1 MNKHCYR
8 LIFSRTHGELR
19 VVSEL
24 ARSCSSEPGQRIGS
38 GITGGSRL
46 WVTVRRSVWLLGL
59 LMFAGP
65 VMADGI
71 VADGGANP
79 SQRPEVIT
87 TQNGLPQVNI
97 TAPNQAG
104 VSHNQYQ
111 QFDVDAKGAILN
123 NSAVM
128 TATQMAGMI
137 QGNPNLNPNSA
148 PARVILNEVNSNNP
162 SQLRGFMEVAGGKAQ
177 VIVANPA
184 GIVCNGCGTINAGRM
199 TLTTGKPQLN
209 ADGSVAGYQVERGVV
224 RIEGGG
230 LNGDTRHD
238 TEYVDILARAVE
250 VNAGVWAKEGVT
262 LVAGRNRVSA
272 DGKTAAPLS
281 DDGSARPELAIDM
294 GQMGGM
300 YSGSIRMIG
309 TEAGV
314 GVRNQGGQ
322 VRAGKTLTVSSEGK
336 LSWRS
341 DAPTQAGGDIQLAAK
356 GDIETHGKVYS
367 GGQLAVQS
375 REGMLTQSGT
385 LAAAGNVHLNAAR
398 GIQSSGH
405 LLAGSNAES
414 TLVHDANLQLDSQGD
429 IRASGSLLGKKNVNA
444 SGRRVDISGAQV
456 AAGRTALVAREG
468 GVALRQSTVDS
479 GELAVSTKGN
489 VDAQQAKVKAGRWA
503 VDADNL
509 FNQQATWS
517 QTGDGESRF
526 TLAGALDN
534 SDGTIETQSLRLSAG
549 QLVNQRGRL
558 VALGETA
565 QHWRV
570 GGLLDNGGGTM
581 GSNGALRLDAGRLD
595 NQRGTIKTQAGF
607 TLHADGAVNNAGGN
621 LLAGNGLTLEAGS
634 DLNNQSGTLSGDDV
648 RLAVQRLD
656 NAQGQVIGQGNLEM
670 TAGRLDNQRGLIG
683 AGKALNVH
691 AGDWDNRGG
700 TAQGETAVTA
710 TASNLNNDG
719 GKLLSGHASTLQTS
733 GNATNRGGEI
743 SATVLTVQ
751 SDRLDNTQGKVIG
764 RQRLNLHARQGLDN
778 TQGLLGAGE
787 MLTVSSEGELSNHH
801 GRVQGNGQTTVSAR
815 DIHNEAGKLLGG
827 QRLSLTASG
836 VLGNREGEIS
846 GESLT
851 LTAQRLDN
859 AQGKVV
865 ARQDANLTAKQGLSN
880 AAGWLEGGS
889 TLAVSTDGDWDNQ
902 GGTAQG
908 GRQVTASAQSLDNTG
923 GRLQSGGGLTLDAT
937 GNILNRSGKLTAQQA
952 LAVNGGAA
960 SLFDNDGGS
969 LQSGGDLSLQG
980 GQLTNR
986 AAGVVLGGQALSL
999 NLAGGWDNQNGTLT
1013 GNGRT
1018 QVRAASLLNAQG
1030 AINALDSLNMQ
1041 FTGKLDNRQGRVFS
1055 QSSQV
1060 LQAQDIVNTQGWM
1073 GSQGG
1078 WQAISGGFDNT
1089 EGSVQSLQGA
1099 QLAANWLGNAKG
1111 VLQSAHD
1118 LALRI
1123 KQDIDNRNGKVS
1135 AQGQLAVTG
1144 TKDGEHA
1151 GGINNAGGQWLA
1163 GEGLTIAARAL
1174 DNAQG
1179 GLLYSQKQQRL
1190 ALSDALNNRD
1200 GKVQSGEALQLDA
1213 QTLNNAGGTIDGQQR
1228 VALRILG
1235 LLENTG
1241 GAVRSNGGQEVSA
1254 AGINNT
1260 RGVFSSRGGITVASK
1275 QLDNTGGTLI
1285 SQGAGTYRL
1294 DRLNNQHGKVHSG
1307 DALTLEGAQVN
1318 NRGGQLVSTHGLAL
1332 KAGTL
1337 DNSGQGTLSSQAELD
1352 VQAERL
1358 NNRDGGLILGT
1369 TRTDITSRDIDNTAG
1384 RLQSSGQMTLSG
1396 VTQLDN
1402 RQGRILANGN
1412 LNINT
1417 DRSRTD
1423 SPLALLNQGGRVES
1437 AGQLTLHA
1445 RTLDNQNGTLLG
1457 LQALT
1462 LSAQQDYTH
1471 QAGETIS
1478 SNGTVTFSLSGAFTN
1493 LADWLLPGKLAL
1505 NAASITNPAALV
1517 GKTLQLTTGALQNT
1531 GRLEADSMT
1540 LNVDTLDNAAA
1551 LMGDDITVNGRI
1563 IDNHGAPAV
1572 MAATHSLTVQAGER
1586 LTNREGALIYSADR
1600 LHLHSDDLI
1609 ENRASFIEADGDAT
1623 VEARR
1628 LNNLREGLV
1637 IERNAEKSDY
1647 KWHRYNYYWRS
1658 YGSKVNPDKST
1669 LAPTTQQLTFQDDA
1683 AAQTNRYGTLLAID
1697 AAGKRAQVR
1706 VKDNKGQLTDLWV
1719 NYLALKPN
1727 ADGSYAMT
1735 FYETRG
1741 GNQLASIPTPYQNGF
1756 HWEHDWTQVMTWD
1769 PEKHVDI
1776 DSAPFITDYNNFRE
1790 RTESGTV
1797 TRDKLVSEGI
1807 GARILA
1813 GGNMVL
1819 RITGA
1824 LLNDASV
1831 ITANGNLTQDGGGSV
1846 DNRGYSVNERRQA
1859 AIVDH
1864 YDKDTHHWYPTF
1876 NRDETTALATVDGVI
1891 TGNGTVTING
1901 ARITNTTV
1909 NQAQISQLDAAL
1921 KAVDAERAELERNPL
1936 AFTVEGAARPDG
1948 DTTLAPGEQMT
1959 RPGATPSSPL
1969 GRPLLPSELA
1979 LTQLQHLGNVATAI
1993 PNNGLFSQ
2001 HTATGSPFL
2010 VVTDE
2015 RFTRRDNFISSDYML
2030 ERVGYD
2036 PAQAHKRLGDGFYEQ
2051 RLVREQVLAL
2061 TGKPSVKGWDAMEQ
2075 YQQLMNNGSKVAQ
2088 DFHLVPGVALTPE
2101 QIAALQ
2107 QDIVWLVSETVQ
2119 TEGGPQTVW
2128 VPKVYLA
2135 QTTLRLTGDGALIGG
2150 GDLQLSANSITNAG
2164 NLFAEKALTVDAGQ
2178 FLHQGGDVRAGS
2190 IDVQADSLAMSTNLQ
2205 DALRQATMSA
2215 GDIRLRGTDITLTG
2229 AKLDATDTLSLSAR
2243 NDLTITAA
2251 KSSHTADLEVIS
2263 GSMGNRTRGGTEAAG
2278 SRMAHVSGE
2287 WQQALGSQ
2295 LNAGG
2300 NLSLN
2305 AGRDVTFTG
2314 SQASAAGSTRVQA
2327 GGDINIRAETTT
2339 NTTHLDANSRTSS
2352 VSNDRQEERLTV
2364 SALGG
2369 DQGVTLVAGNRL
2381 LAEGAQIDSKEG
2393 RIGVSAR
2400 DVSIKDAR
2408 TRTQDQD
2415 SENKREGKTKSHRE
2429 EQTEREISTG
2439 STFSGREG
2447 VTVIGRE
2454 GDVTVTGSTLHSDQG
2469 AIALQAKNDVILN
2482 HTTDS
2487 EHRVSNEESRGRKTR
2502 GERAE
2507 EVLRENVVGSTL
2519 SGQGG
2524 VTVVAQDGS
2533 IIATASALH
2542 SEQGAI
2548 ALQAKQDVTL
2558 NTATERESA
2567 LSEERSQKKGF
2578 LKKSS
2583 SHSVAHDAT
2592 TREKGSLL
2600 SGNSVSVSA
2609 GNDLTV
2615 TGSAIAAD
2623 QDVNLQAGRNVDIG
2637 AATETD
2643 THYRLEEKKK
2653 SGLLG
2658 SGGIGFTIGKQSS
2671 KHEIDEKGRTQSQ
2684 SVSTVGSSQGSV
2696 NVTAG
2701 NQLHIGGADLVAAK
2715 DLALTGDSVTI
2726 DPGVDARTRKETY
2739 EQKQSGLSVAL
2750 SGTVGGALNTAVS
2763 SAQQARK
2770 EGDGRLTALQ
2780 NTKAALSGVQAVQA
2794 WERDNALTASAEA
2807 KNAAAG
2813 LQPGDEGAT
2822 QGATNTVGIS
2832 ASYGSQ
2838 SSKSETRTDSRQSQ
2852 GSTLTAGQ
2860 NLSITASGKNH
2871 NAQSGDIVVTGS
2883 QLKAGKDL
2891 SLDAARDITLQSAQN
2906 RESTVGKN
2914 SSKGGN
2920 VGVGIGAGSGGYGI
2934 SVSAGVN
2941 AGKGHENGNGLT
2953 HAETTLDAGSNL
2965 KVTSGRDTRLTGAQA
2980 SGEKVTVDV
2989 GRNLALESQQDS
3001 DRYDARQTQMSGGI
3015 SVPIGAGSGSANF
3028 SASKDKLHSN
3038 FDSVKEQTGLF
3049 AGQGG
3054 YDVKVKEHTQLD
3066 GAVIAS
3072 QADKEKNRLDTGTL
3086 GWTDIHNQA
3095 DYSATHSGGSFSTGG
3110 PVGKDLLT
3118 NMAGGMLSGANHS
3131 GHAEGTTKAGV
3142 SEGTLIVRDTGKQQ
3156 QDVAQL
3162 NRDTEHANAGSISPI
3177 FNKEKEQNR
3186 LKQAQLIGEIGGQA
3200 MDVIRTQGDIAGLK
3214 AQKDPAALSQAREQ
3228 LEKSGKPTNDAAVMQ
3243 RAYDNAMRQY
3253 GTGSDLQKAAQAVTG
3268 ALTALAGNNLAGA
3281 LASGASPYLA
3291 TEIKKLTTNPLTG
3304 EVDVAANTMA
3314 HAVLGAVTAQLNNQS
3329 AAAGG
3334 LGAGGGELAAR
3345 YIAGQLFPGKTKE
3358 QLSESEKQQVSA
3370 LSQLAAGLAGGLAT
3384 GDTAGAVTGGQAGK
3398 NAVENNY
3405 LSNQQRSDRDKE
3417 FDACKGN
3424 VSCQL
3429 QVGAKWDAISLGQD
3443 TAYSAGMLVGVPQG
3457 LYDSVESF
3465 SKSISDPAAAYDAIK
3480 QLISSDDIFST
3491 MSDAVKQNYIDRIN
3505 LMESEYQKAGASGA
3519 YNAGVEAGKLVS
3531 DLIGAVAGG
3540 VGVAKVGTA
3549 LTEKIAAKVVG
3560 KIDSP
3565 NLKTPSGN
3573 PNSSSAI
3580 TDVEAGGYSY
3590 YDQFKN
3596 ANGGWDWPKNLGF
3609 EGDPVKTTIP
3619 VGTRLDRYGEPNGSF
3634 LAPKGTPYEQRALA
3648 PGAKAEKYYEYE
3660 VIKPLPAIQGEIAPA
3675 FGQPGG
3681 GVQILPNMQERVN
3694 VDWLVKNGYLREIK

>member
-341 DAPTQAGGDIQLAAK
+341 DAPDAATQAGGDIQLAAK

-456 AAGRTALVAREG
+456 AAGRTALAAREG

-581 GSNGALRLDAGRLD
+581 GSNAALRLDAGRLD

-815 DIHNEAGKLLGG
+815 DIRNEAGKLLGG

-889 TLAVSTDGDWDNQ
+889 ALAVNTDGDWDNQ
-902 GGTAQG
+902 GGTVQG
-908 GRQVTASAQSLDNTG
+908 GRQVTANAQSLDNTG
-923 GRLQSGGGLTLDAT
+923 GRLQSGGGLTLDAA

-952 LAVNGGAA
+952 LAVNGGAS

-1260 RGVFSSRGGITVASK
+1260 RGVFSSRGGIAVASK

-1478 SNGTVTFSLSGAFTN
+1478 SNGTVMFSLSGAFTN

-1669 LAPTTQQLTFQDDA
+1669 LAPTTQQLTYQDDA

-1697 AAGKRAQVR
+1697 VAGKRAQVR

-1741 GNQLASIPTPYQNGF
+1741 GNQLATIPTPYQNGF

-1819 RITGA
+1819 RITGT

-1876 NRDETTALATVDGVI
+1876 NRDETTALATVDGLI

-1936 AFTVEGAARPDG
+1936 AFTVDGAARPDG

-2001 HTATGSPFL
+2001 HTAIGSPFL

-2135 QTTLRLTGDGALIGG
+2135 QATLRLTGDGALIGG

-2780 NTKAALSGVQAVQA
+2780 NTKAALSGVQAAQA

-2906 RESTVGKN
+2906 SESTVGKN

-2989 GRNLALESQQDS
+2989 GRDLTLESQQDS

-3049 AGQGG
+3049 AGKGG

-3118 NMAGGMLSGANHS
+3118 NTAGGMLSGANHS

-3162 NRDTEHANAGSISPI
+3162 NRDTEHANDGSISPI

-3214 AQKDPAALSQAREQ
+3214 AQKDPAALAQAREQ

-3291 TEIKKLTTNPLTG
+3291 TEIKKRVG
-3304 EVDVAANTMA
+3304 EDNMAANAMA

-3345 YIAGQLFPGKTKE
+3345 YIAGQLFPGKTAQ
-3358 QLSESEKQQVSA
+3358 QLSESEKQQLSA

-3398 NAVENNY
+3398 NAVENNA
-3405 LSNQQRSDRDKE
+3405 LSDLVDAVSQGKTPQQVAEERV
-3417 FDACKGN
+3417 DAENERYKQQNC
-3424 VSCQL
+3424 
-3429 QVGAKWDAISLGQD
+3429 
-3443 TAYSAGMLVGVPQG
+3443 AGMSAEACSVKMYTERREELKDILSTGADFVPVVGDIKSFAEAQSALDYLV
-3457 LYDSVESF
+3457 
-3465 SKSISDPAAAYDAIK
+3465 AAIGIIPGAGDAAGKAIK
-3480 QLISSDDIFST
+3480 
-3491 MSDAVKQNYIDRIN
+3491 AA
-3505 LMESEYQKAGASGA
+3505 E
-3519 YNAGVEAGKLVS
+3519 
-3531 DLIGAVAGG
+3531 
-3540 VGVAKVGTA
+3540 TA
-3549 LTEKIAAKVVG
+3549 LKKGDVAEASRLINKASDEVSATLPMGSKRNPMNQPSNPSYQPVRNQPGTIRNREYSGHALDRMQDRGI
-3560 KIDSP
+3560 
-3565 NLKTPSGN
+3565 TPSV
-3573 PNSSSAI
+3573 
-3580 TDVEAGGYSY
+3580 VE
-3590 YDQFKN
+3590 N
-3596 ANGGWDWPKNLGF
+3596 
-3609 EGDPVKTTIP
+3609 TI
-3619 VGTRLDRYGEPNGSF
+3619 
-3634 LAPKGTPYEQRALA
+3634 
-3648 PGAKAEKYYEYE
+3648 
-3660 VIKPLPAIQGEIAPA
+3660 
-3675 FGQPGG
+3675 
-3681 GVQILPNMQERVN
+3681 
-3694 VDWLVKNGYLREIK
+3694 KNGKSTPSRGGTTVHFDPESKVSVVTNESGRVVTVKYGDK

>member
-38 GITGGSRL
+38 GITDGSRL

-300 YSGSIRMIG
+300 YSGGIRMIG

-341 DAPTQAGGDIQLAAK
+341 DAPDAATQAGGDIQLAAK

-456 AAGRTALVAREG
+456 AAGRTALAAREG

-489 VDAQQAKVKAGRWA
+489 VDAQQARVKAGRWA
-503 VDADNL
+503 IDADSL

-581 GSNGALRLDAGRLD
+581 GSNAALRLDAGRLD

-670 TAGRLDNQRGLIG
+670 TAGRLDNQRGLMG

-764 RQRLNLHARQGLDN
+764 RQRLELHARQGLDN

-787 MLTVSSEGELSNHH
+787 MLTVSSEGELNNHH

-889 TLAVSTDGDWDNQ
+889 TLAVNTDGDWDNQ
-902 GGTAQG
+902 RGTAQG
-908 GRQVTASAQSLDNTG
+908 GRQVTANVQSLDNTG

-952 LAVNGGAA
+952 LAVNGGAG

-1030 AINALDSLNMQ
+1030 TINALGSLDMQ
-1041 FTGKLDNRQGRVFS
+1041 FTGKLDNGQGRIFS
-1055 QSSQV
+1055 QSSQM
-1060 LQAQDIVNTQGWM
+1060 LQAQDIVNAQGWM
-1073 GSQGG
+1073 GSQGS
-1078 WQAISGGFDNT
+1078 WRARSGGFDNT
-1089 EGSVQSLQGA
+1089 KGSVQSQQEA
-1099 QLAANWLGNAKG
+1099 QLAADWLDNARG
-1111 VLQSAHD
+1111 VMQSAQN

-1135 AQGQLAVTG
+1135 AQGQLAVAG
-1144 TKDGEHA
+1144 AKDGEHA
-1151 GGINNAGGQWLA
+1151 GAINNAGGQWLA
-1163 GEGLTIAARAL
+1163 GQALTIAARSL
-1174 DNAQG
+1174 DNAQAG
-1179 GLLYSQKQQRL
+1179 QLYSQKQLRL
-1190 ALSDALNNRD
+1190 NLNGGLDNRGGKIQGGGALA
-1200 GKVQSGEALQLDA
+1200 LDA

-1260 RGVFSSRGGITVASK
+1260 RGVFSSRGGIAVASK

-1669 LAPTTQQLTFQDDA
+1669 LAPTTQQLTYQDDA

-1706 VKDNKGQLTDLWV
+1706 VKDNKCQLTDLWV

-1741 GNQLASIPTPYQNGF
+1741 GNQLATIPTPYQNGF

-1819 RITGA
+1819 RITGT

-1876 NRDETTALATVDGVI
+1876 NRDETTALATVDGLI

-1936 AFTVEGAARPDG
+1936 AFTVDGAARPDG

-1969 GRPLLPSELA
+1969 WRPLLPSELA

-2001 HTATGSPFL
+2001 HTAIGSPFL

-2135 QTTLRLTGDGALIGG
+2135 QATLRLTGDGALIGG

-2178 FLHQGGDVRAGS
+2178 FLHQGGDIKAGS

-2327 GGDINIRAETTT
+2327 GGDINIRAESTT

-2400 DVSIKDAR
+2400 DVTIKDAR
-2408 TRTQDQD
+2408 SRTQDLD

-2469 AIALQAKNDVILN
+2469 AIALQAKNDVTLN

-2524 VTVVAQDGS
+2524 VTVIAQDGS
-2533 IIATASALH
+2533 IIATASTLH
-2542 SEQGAI
+2542 SDQGAI

-2637 AATETD
+2637 AATESD

-2696 NVTAG
+2696 NITAG
-2701 NQLHIGGADLVAAK
+2701 NQLHIGGADLVAGK

-2770 EGDGRLTALQ
+2770 EGDGRLNALQ
-2780 NTKAALSGVQAVQA
+2780 NTKAALSGVQAAQA

-2813 LQPGDEGAT
+2813 LQPGDEGAA

-2838 SSKSETRTDSRQSQ
+2838 SSKSETRTDSHQSQ

-2906 RESTVGKN
+2906 SESTVGKN

-2989 GRNLALESQQDS
+2989 GRDLTLQSQQDS
-3001 DRYDARQTQMSGGI
+3001 DRYDAKQQNASAGG
-3015 SVPIGAGSGSANF
+3015 SFTFGSMTGSANV

-3049 AGQGG
+3049 AGKGG

-3118 NMAGGMLSGANHS
+3118 NTAGGMLSGANHS

-3162 NRDTEHANAGSISPI
+3162 NRDTEHANDGSISPI

-3214 AQKDPAALSQAREQ
+3214 AQKDPAALAQAREQ

-3291 TEIKKLTTNPLTG
+3291 TEIKKRVG
-3304 EVDVAANTMA
+3304 EDNMAANAMA

-3345 YIAGQLFPGKTKE
+3345 YIAGQLFPGKTAQ
-3358 QLSESEKQQVSA
+3358 QLSESEKQQLSA

-3398 NAVENNY
+3398 NAVENNA
-3405 LSNQQRSDRDKE
+3405 LSDLVDAVSQGKTPQQVAEERV
-3417 FDACKGN
+3417 DAENERYKQQNC
-3424 VSCQL
+3424 
-3429 QVGAKWDAISLGQD
+3429 
-3443 TAYSAGMLVGVPQG
+3443 AGMSAEACSVKMYTERREELKDILSTGADFVPVVGDIKSFAEAQSALDYLV
-3457 LYDSVESF
+3457 
-3465 SKSISDPAAAYDAIK
+3465 AAIGIIPGAGDAAGKAIK
-3480 QLISSDDIFST
+3480 
-3491 MSDAVKQNYIDRIN
+3491 AA
-3505 LMESEYQKAGASGA
+3505 E
-3519 YNAGVEAGKLVS
+3519 
-3531 DLIGAVAGG
+3531 
-3540 VGVAKVGTA
+3540 TA
-3549 LTEKIAAKVVG
+3549 LKKGDVAEASRLINKASDEVSATLPMGSKRNPMNQPSNPSYQPVRNQPGTIRNREYSGHALDRMQDRGI
-3560 KIDSP
+3560 
-3565 NLKTPSGN
+3565 TPSV
-3573 PNSSSAI
+3573 
-3580 TDVEAGGYSY
+3580 VE
-3590 YDQFKN
+3590 N
-3596 ANGGWDWPKNLGF
+3596 
-3609 EGDPVKTTIP
+3609 TI
-3619 VGTRLDRYGEPNGSF
+3619 
-3634 LAPKGTPYEQRALA
+3634 
-3648 PGAKAEKYYEYE
+3648 
-3660 VIKPLPAIQGEIAPA
+3660 
-3675 FGQPGG
+3675 
-3681 GVQILPNMQERVN
+3681 
-3694 VDWLVKNGYLREIK
+3694 KNGKSTPSRGGTTVHFDPESKVSVVTNESGRVVTVKYGDK

>member
-38 GITGGSRL
+38 GITDGSRL

-300 YSGSIRMIG
+300 YSGGIRMIG

-341 DAPTQAGGDIQLAAK
+341 DAPDAATQAGGDIQLAAK

-456 AAGRTALVAREG
+456 AAGRTALAAREG

-489 VDAQQAKVKAGRWA
+489 VDAQQARVKAGRWA
-503 VDADNL
+503 IDADSL

-581 GSNGALRLDAGRLD
+581 GSNAALRLDAGRLD

-670 TAGRLDNQRGLIG
+670 TAGRLDNQRGLMG

-764 RQRLNLHARQGLDN
+764 RQRLELHARQGLDN

-787 MLTVSSEGELSNHH
+787 MLTVSSEGELNNHH

-889 TLAVSTDGDWDNQ
+889 TLAVNTDGDWDNQ
-902 GGTAQG
+902 RGTAQG
-908 GRQVTASAQSLDNTG
+908 GRQVTANVQSLDNTG

-952 LAVNGGAA
+952 LAVNGGAG

-1030 AINALDSLNMQ
+1030 TINALGSLDMQ
-1041 FTGKLDNRQGRVFS
+1041 FTGKLDNGQGRIFS
-1055 QSSQV
+1055 QSSQM
-1060 LQAQDIVNTQGWM
+1060 LQAQDIVNAQGWM
-1073 GSQGG
+1073 GSQGS
-1078 WQAISGGFDNT
+1078 WRARSGGFDNT
-1089 EGSVQSLQGA
+1089 KGSVQSQQEA
-1099 QLAANWLGNAKG
+1099 QLAADWLDNARG
-1111 VLQSAHD
+1111 VMQSAQN

-1135 AQGQLAVTG
+1135 AQGQLAVAG
-1144 TKDGEHA
+1144 AKDGEHA
-1151 GGINNAGGQWLA
+1151 GAINNAGGQWLA
-1163 GEGLTIAARAL
+1163 GQALTIAARSL
-1174 DNAQG
+1174 DNAQAG
-1179 GLLYSQKQQRL
+1179 QLYSQKQLRL
-1190 ALSDALNNRD
+1190 NLNGGLDNRGGKIQGGGALA
-1200 GKVQSGEALQLDA
+1200 LDA

-1260 RGVFSSRGGITVASK
+1260 RGVFSSRGGIAVASK

-1669 LAPTTQQLTFQDDA
+1669 LAPTTQQLTYQDDA

-1741 GNQLASIPTPYQNGF
+1741 GNQLATIPTPYQNGF

-1819 RITGA
+1819 RITGT

-1876 NRDETTALATVDGVI
+1876 NRDETTALATVDGLI

-1936 AFTVEGAARPDG
+1936 AFTVDGAARPDG

-1969 GRPLLPSELA
+1969 WRPLLPSELA

-2001 HTATGSPFL
+2001 HTAIGSPFL

-2135 QTTLRLTGDGALIGG
+2135 QATLRLTGDGALIGG

-2178 FLHQGGDVRAGS
+2178 FLHQGGDIKAGS

-2327 GGDINIRAETTT
+2327 GGDINIRAESTT

-2400 DVSIKDAR
+2400 DVTIKDAR
-2408 TRTQDQD
+2408 SRTQDLD

-2469 AIALQAKNDVILN
+2469 AIALQAKNDVTLN

-2524 VTVVAQDGS
+2524 VTVIAQDGS
-2533 IIATASALH
+2533 IIATASTLH
-2542 SEQGAI
+2542 SDQGAI

-2637 AATETD
+2637 AATESD

-2696 NVTAG
+2696 NITAG
-2701 NQLHIGGADLVAAK
+2701 NQLHIGGADLVAGK

-2770 EGDGRLTALQ
+2770 EGDGRLNALQ
-2780 NTKAALSGVQAVQA
+2780 NTKAALSGVQAAQA

-2813 LQPGDEGAT
+2813 LQPGDEGAA

-2838 SSKSETRTDSRQSQ
+2838 SSKSETRTDSHQSQ

-2906 RESTVGKN
+2906 SESTVGKN

-2989 GRNLALESQQDS
+2989 GRDL
-3001 DRYDARQTQMSGGI
+3001 
-3015 SVPIGAGSGSANF
+3015 
-3028 SASKDKLHSN
+3028 
-3038 FDSVKEQTGLF
+3038 
-3049 AGQGG
+3049 
-3054 YDVKVKEHTQLD
+3054 
-3066 GAVIAS
+3066 
-3072 QADKEKNRLDTGTL
+3072 TL
-3086 GWTDIHNQA
+3086 
-3095 DYSATHSGGSFSTGG
+3095 
-3110 PVGKDLLT
+3110 
-3118 NMAGGMLSGANHS
+3118 
-3131 GHAEGTTKAGV
+3131 
-3142 SEGTLIVRDTGKQQ
+3142 
-3156 QDVAQL
+3156 
-3162 NRDTEHANAGSISPI
+3162 
-3177 FNKEKEQNR
+3177 
-3186 LKQAQLIGEIGGQA
+3186 
-3200 MDVIRTQGDIAGLK
+3200 
-3214 AQKDPAALSQAREQ
+3214 
-3228 LEKSGKPTNDAAVMQ
+3228 
-3243 RAYDNAMRQY
+3243 
-3253 GTGSDLQKAAQAVTG
+3253 
-3268 ALTALAGNNLAGA
+3268 
-3281 LASGASPYLA
+3281 
-3291 TEIKKLTTNPLTG
+3291 
-3304 EVDVAANTMA
+3304 
-3314 HAVLGAVTAQLNNQS
+3314 QS
-3329 AAAGG
+3329 
-3334 LGAGGGELAAR
+3334 
-3345 YIAGQLFPGKTKE
+3345 
-3358 QLSESEKQQVSA
+3358 
-3370 LSQLAAGLAGGLAT
+3370 
-3384 GDTAGAVTGGQAGK
+3384 
-3398 NAVENNY
+3398 
-3405 LSNQQRSDRDKE
+3405 
-3417 FDACKGN
+3417 
-3424 VSCQL
+3424 
-3429 QVGAKWDAISLGQD
+3429 
-3443 TAYSAGMLVGVPQG
+3443 
-3457 LYDSVESF
+3457 
-3465 SKSISDPAAAYDAIK
+3465 
-3480 QLISSDDIFST
+3480 
-3491 MSDAVKQNYIDRIN
+3491 
-3505 LMESEYQKAGASGA
+3505 
-3519 YNAGVEAGKLVS
+3519 
-3531 DLIGAVAGG
+3531 
-3540 VGVAKVGTA
+3540 
-3549 LTEKIAAKVVG
+3549 
-3560 KIDSP
+3560 
-3565 NLKTPSGN
+3565 
-3573 PNSSSAI
+3573 
-3580 TDVEAGGYSY
+3580 
-3590 YDQFKN
+3590 
-3596 ANGGWDWPKNLGF
+3596 
-3609 EGDPVKTTIP
+3609 
-3619 VGTRLDRYGEPNGSF
+3619 
-3634 LAPKGTPYEQRALA
+3634 
-3648 PGAKAEKYYEYE
+3648 
-3660 VIKPLPAIQGEIAPA
+3660 
-3675 FGQPGG
+3675 
-3681 GVQILPNMQERVN
+3681 
-3694 VDWLVKNGYLREIK
+3694 

>member
-281 DDGSARPELAIDM
+281 DDGSARPALAIDM

-456 AAGRTALVAREG
+456 AAGRTALAAREG

-581 GSNGALRLDAGRLD
+581 GSNAALRLDAGRLD
-595 NQRGTIKTQAGF
+595 NQRGTIKTQAGL
-607 TLHADGAVNNAGGN
+607 TLHVDGAVNNAGGN
-621 LLAGNGLTLEAGS
+621 LLAGNGLALEAGS
-634 DLNNQSGTLSGDDV
+634 ALNNQSGTLSGDDV

-670 TAGRLDNQRGLIG
+670 TAGRLDNQRGLMG

-710 TASNLNNDG
+710 TAGNLNNDG

-778 TQGLLGAGE
+778 TQGLLGADE

-815 DIHNEAGKLLGG
+815 DIHNEVGKLLGG

-836 VLGNREGEIS
+836 VFGNREGEIS

-889 TLAVSTDGDWDNQ
+889 ALAVNTDGDWDNQ

-908 GRQVTASAQSLDNTG
+908 GRQVTANAQSLDNTG

-1030 AINALDSLNMQ
+1030 AINALDSLDMQ

-1073 GSQGG
+1073 GSLGS
-1078 WQAISGGFDNT
+1078 WRAISGGFDNT
-1089 EGSVQSLQGA
+1089 QGSVQSRQET
-1099 QLAANWLGNAKG
+1099 QLTADWLDNARG
-1111 VLQSAHD
+1111 VMQSAQN

-1123 KQDIDNRNGKVS
+1123 KQDIDNHSGKVS
-1135 AQGQLAVTG
+1135 AQGQLTVQGAA
-1144 TKDGEHA
+1144 DGEHA
-1151 GGINNAGGQWLA
+1151 GTINNTGGEWLA
-1163 GEGLTIAARAL
+1163 GQALTIAARSL
-1174 DNAQG
+1174 DNVQAGQ
-1179 GLLYSQKQQRL
+1179 LYSQKQLRL
-1190 ALSDALNNRD
+1190 NLNGGLDNRGGKIQSGDAL
-1200 GKVQSGEALQLDA
+1200 ALDA
-1213 QTLNNAGGTIDGQQR
+1213 QALNNAGGTIDGQQR

-1669 LAPTTQQLTFQDDA
+1669 LAPTTQQLTYQDDA

-1697 AAGKRAQVR
+1697 VAGKRAQVR

-1727 ADGSYAMT
+1727 ADGSYAVT

-1741 GNQLASIPTPYQNGF
+1741 GNQLATIPTPYQNGF

-1959 RPGATPSSPL
+1959 RPGDTPSSPL

-2327 GGDINIRAETTT
+2327 GGDINIRAESTT

-2469 AIALQAKNDVILN
+2469 AIALQAK
-2482 HTTDS
+2482 
-2487 EHRVSNEESRGRKTR
+2487 
-2502 GERAE
+2502 
-2507 EVLRENVVGSTL
+2507 
-2519 SGQGG
+2519 
-2524 VTVVAQDGS
+2524 
-2533 IIATASALH
+2533 
-2542 SEQGAI
+2542 
-2548 ALQAKQDVTL
+2548 QDVTL

-2637 AATETD
+2637 AATESD

-2696 NVTAG
+2696 NITAG
-2701 NQLHIGGADLVAAK
+2701 NQLHIGGADLVAGK

-2770 EGDGRLTALQ
+2770 EGDGRLNALQ
-2780 NTKAALSGVQAVQA
+2780 NTKAALSGVQAAQA

-2813 LQPGDEGAT
+2813 LQPGDEGAA

-2838 SSKSETRTDSRQSQ
+2838 SSKSETRTDSHQSQ

-2906 RESTVGKN
+2906 SESTVGKN

-2989 GRNLALESQQDS
+2989 GRDLTLESQQDS

-3049 AGQGG
+3049 AGKGG

-3118 NMAGGMLSGANHS
+3118 NTAGGMLSGANHS

-3162 NRDTEHANAGSISPI
+3162 NRDTEHANDGSISPI

-3214 AQKDPAALSQAREQ
+3214 AQKDPAALAQAREQ

-3291 TEIKKLTTNPLTG
+3291 TEIKKRVG
-3304 EVDVAANTMA
+3304 EDNMAANAMA

-3345 YIAGQLFPGKTKE
+3345 YIAGQLFPGKTAQ
-3358 QLSESEKQQVSA
+3358 QLSESEKQQLSA

-3398 NAVENNY
+3398 NAVENNA
-3405 LSNQQRSDRDKE
+3405 LSDLVDAVSQGKTPQQVAEERV
-3417 FDACKGN
+3417 DAENERYKQQNC
-3424 VSCQL
+3424 
-3429 QVGAKWDAISLGQD
+3429 
-3443 TAYSAGMLVGVPQG
+3443 AGMSAEACSVKMYTERREELKDILSTGADFVPVVGDIKSFAEAQSALDYLV
-3457 LYDSVESF
+3457 
-3465 SKSISDPAAAYDAIK
+3465 AAIGIIPGAGDAAGKAIK
-3480 QLISSDDIFST
+3480 
-3491 MSDAVKQNYIDRIN
+3491 AA
-3505 LMESEYQKAGASGA
+3505 E
-3519 YNAGVEAGKLVS
+3519 
-3531 DLIGAVAGG
+3531 
-3540 VGVAKVGTA
+3540 TA
-3549 LTEKIAAKVVG
+3549 LKKGDVAEASRLINKASDEVSATLPMGSKRNPMNQPSNPSYQPVRNQPGTIRNREYSGHALDRMQDRGI
-3560 KIDSP
+3560 
-3565 NLKTPSGN
+3565 TPSV
-3573 PNSSSAI
+3573 
-3580 TDVEAGGYSY
+3580 VE
-3590 YDQFKN
+3590 N
-3596 ANGGWDWPKNLGF
+3596 
-3609 EGDPVKTTIP
+3609 TI
-3619 VGTRLDRYGEPNGSF
+3619 
-3634 LAPKGTPYEQRALA
+3634 
-3648 PGAKAEKYYEYE
+3648 
-3660 VIKPLPAIQGEIAPA
+3660 
-3675 FGQPGG
+3675 
-3681 GVQILPNMQERVN
+3681 
-3694 VDWLVKNGYLREIK
+3694 KNGKSTPSRGGTTVHFDPESKVSVVTNESGRVVTVKYGDK

>member
-38 GITGGSRL
+38 GITTGSRL

-59 LMFAGP
+59 LMFASP

-71 VADGGANP
+71 VADGAANP
-79 SQRPEVIT
+79 SQRPEVIN

-128 TATQMAGMI
+128 TSTQMAGMI

-238 TEYVDILARAVE
+238 TEFVDILARAVE
-250 VNAGVWAKEGVT
+250 VNAGVWAKEGVSV
-262 LVAGRNRVSA
+262 VAGRNRVSA
-272 DGKTAAPLS
+272 DGKTATPLS
-281 DDGSARPELAIDM
+281 DDGSTRPELAIDM

-341 DAPTQAGGDIQLAAK
+341 DTPDAATQAGGDIQLAAK

-375 REGMLTQSGT
+375 REGMLSQSGT

-405 LLAGSNAES
+405 LLAGSNADS
-414 TLVHDANLQLDSQGD
+414 TLVQDANLQLDSQGD
-429 IRASGSLLGKKNVNA
+429 IRASGSLLAKKSVNA

-456 AAGRTALVAREG
+456 ATGRTALTARDG

-489 VDAQQAKVKAGRWA
+489 VEAQQAKVKAGRWT

-526 TLAGALDN
+526 TLAGSLDN
-534 SDGTIETQSLRLSAG
+534 SDGAIEAQNLRLSAS

-558 VALGETA
+558 VALGGAA
-565 QHWRV
+565 QYWQV
-570 GGLLDNGGGTM
+570 GGLLDNAGGTV
-581 GSNGALRLDAGRLD
+581 GSNGDLRLDAGSLD
-595 NQRGTIKTQAGF
+595 NQRGTVKTQAGF

-621 LLAGNGLTLEAGS
+621 LLAGNGLALEAGS

-656 NAQGQVIGQGNLEM
+656 NAQGQIIGQGNLDL
-670 TAGRLDNQRGLIG
+670 TASRLDNQRGLIG
-683 AGKALNVH
+683 AGKALNIH
-691 AGDWDNRGG
+691 TGDWDNRSG

-710 TASNLNNDG
+710 TAATLNNDG
-719 GKLLSGHASTLQTS
+719 GKLLSGQASTLTTS
-733 GNATNRGGEI
+733 GNTSNRGGEI
-743 SATVLTVQ
+743 SAAVLTVK

-764 RQRLNLHARQGLDN
+764 QARLDLHARQGLDN
-778 TQGLLGAGE
+778 TQGLLGAGQA
-787 MLTVSSEGELSNHH
+787 LTVRTDGELNNRRGTISGSGQTHIAA
-801 GRVQGNGQTTVSAR
+801 GRVR
-815 DIHNEAGKLLGG
+815 NEAGKLLGG
-827 QRLSLTASG
+827 QQL
-836 VLGNREGEIS
+836 VLNSAAELVNREGEIS

-865 ARQDANLTAKQGLSN
+865 AMQDISLTAQQGLSN
-880 AAGWLEGGS
+880 AAGWLEGGNS
-889 TLAVSTDGDWDNQ
+889 LSVKTDGNWDNQ

-923 GRLQSGGGLTLDAT
+923 GHLQSGGDLTLDAA
-937 GNILNRSGKLTAQQA
+937 GNILNRTGKLTAQQA
-952 LAVNGGAA
+952 LAVNGGAT

-980 GQLTNR
+980 GLLANR

-999 NLAGGWDNQNGTLT
+999 NLTGDWDNRGGTFT

-1018 QVRAASLLNAQG
+1018 EVRAANLRNDQG
-1030 AINALDSLNMQ
+1030 TINALGSLDMQ
-1041 FTGKLDNRQGRVFS
+1041 FTGKLDNSRGRIFS
-1055 QSSQV
+1055 QSSQM
-1060 LQAQDIVNTQGWM
+1060 LQAQEIVNARGWM

-1089 EGSVQSLQGA
+1089 EGSVQSLQAA
-1099 QLAANWLGNAKG
+1099 QLAADRLGNAKG

-1123 KQDIDNRNGKVS
+1123 KQNIDNRNGKVS
-1135 AQGQLAVTG
+1135 AQGQLAVAG
-1144 TKDGEHA
+1144 AQDGEHA
-1151 GGINNAGGQWLA
+1151 GAINNAGGQWLA
-1163 GEGLTIAARAL
+1163 GEGLRIAARAL
-1174 DNAQG
+1174 DNTQD

-1190 ALSDALNNRD
+1190 TLSDALNNRD

-1213 QTLNNAGGTIDGQQR
+1213 QTLNNAGGTIDGQQH

-1235 LLENTG
+1235 LLENTD
-1241 GAVRSNGGQEVSA
+1241 GAVRSNGDQKVSA

-1260 RGVFSSRGGITVASK
+1260 RGVFSSRGGITVTSK
-1275 QLDNTGGTLI
+1275 QLDNAGGTFI
-1285 SQGAGTYRL
+1285 SQGAGIYRL
-1294 DRLNNQHGKVHSG
+1294 DQLNNQHGKVHSG
-1307 DALTLEGAQVN
+1307 EALTFDGTQVN
-1318 NRGGQLVSTHGLAL
+1318 NQGGQLVSTQGLTL

-1337 DNSGQGTLSSQAELD
+1337 DNSGQGTISSQSALD
-1352 VQAERL
+1352 VRADRL

-1369 TRTDITSRDIDNTAG
+1369 TRTDITARDIDNTAG

-1402 RQGRILANGN
+1402 RQGRILADGN
-1412 LNINT
+1412 LDINA
-1417 DRSRTD
+1417 DRSQTD

-1437 AGQLTLHA
+1437 AGALTA
-1445 RTLDNQNGTLLG
+1445 NTRTLDNQNGTLLG

-1462 LSAQQDYTH
+1462 LSAQQDYTR
-1471 QAGETIS
+1471 QAGDTVS

-1493 LADWLLPGKLAL
+1493 QADWLLPGNLVL
-1505 NAASITNPAALV
+1505 NAASITNPATLV

-1586 LTNREGALIYSADR
+1586 LANREGALIYSADR
-1600 LHLHSDDLI
+1600 LQLHSDDLI

-1637 IERNAEKSDY
+1637 IERDAEKSDY

-1727 ADGSYAMT
+1727 ADGSFAMT

-1741 GNQLASIPTPYQNGF
+1741 GNQLATIPTPYQNGF

-1790 RTESGTV
+1790 RTESGTL

-1819 RITGA
+1819 RITGV

-1831 ITANGNLTQDGGGSV
+1831 ITANGNLTQDGGDSV

-1859 AIVDH
+1859 VIVDH

-1891 TGNGTVTING
+1891 TGSGTVTING

-1936 AFTVEGAARPDG
+1936 AFTVEAAARPDG
-1948 DTTLAPGEQMT
+1948 DTTLAQGEQMT
-1959 RPGATPSSPL
+1959 QPGATPSSPL

-1979 LTQLQHLGNVATAI
+1979 LTQLQHLGNVATTI

-2135 QTTLRLTGDGALIGG
+2135 QTTLRLTGDGAVIGG
-2150 GDLQLSANSITNAG
+2150 GDLQLSAGSITNAG
-2164 NLFAEKALTVDAGQ
+2164 NLFADKALTVDAGQ
-2178 FLHQGGDVRAGS
+2178 FLHQGGDIKAGS
-2190 IDVQADSLAMSTNLQ
+2190 IDVQADSLALSTNLQ
-2205 DALRQATMSA
+2205 DALRQATLSA

-2229 AKLDATDTLSLSAR
+2229 AKLDATDTLNLSAR

-2251 KSSHTADLEVIS
+2251 QSRHTADLEVIS

-2287 WQQALGSQ
+2287 WQQAKGSE

-2300 NLSLN
+2300 NLNLS
-2305 AGRDVTFTG
+2305 AGRDVTFAG
-2314 SQASAAGSTRVQA
+2314 SQAKAGGSTRVQA
-2327 GGDINIRAETTT
+2327 GNDINIRAETTT
-2339 NTTHLDANSRTSS
+2339 NTTLLDANSRTSS
-2352 VSNDRQEERLTV
+2352 VSNDRQEERLTL
-2364 SALGG
+2364 STLGG
-2369 DQGVTLVAGNRL
+2369 DQGVTLVAGNQL
-2381 LAEGAQIDSKEG
+2381 LAEGAQVDSKAG
-2393 RIGVSAR
+2393 RIGVSAQ
-2400 DVSIKDAR
+2400 DVTIKDAR
-2408 TRTQDQD
+2408 SRTQDLD

-2439 STFSGREG
+2439 STFSGQQG
-2447 VTVIGRE
+2447 ITVIGRE
-2454 GDVTVTGSTLHSDQG
+2454 GDVTVTGSTLHSDQA
-2469 AIALQAKNDVILN
+2469 AIALQAK
-2482 HTTDS
+2482 
-2487 EHRVSNEESRGRKTR
+2487 K
-2502 GERAE
+2502 
-2507 EVLRENVVGSTL
+2507 
-2519 SGQGG
+2519 
-2524 VTVVAQDGS
+2524 
-2533 IIATASALH
+2533 
-2542 SEQGAI
+2542 
-2548 ALQAKQDVTL
+2548 DVTL
-2558 NTATERESA
+2558 NTATERESRY
-2567 LSEERSQKKGF
+2567 SEERSEKKGF
-2578 LKKSS
+2578 LNKSS
-2583 SHSVAHDAT
+2583 SHTVTDDRT
-2592 TREKGSLL
+2592 TRENGSLL
-2600 SGNSVSVSA
+2600 SGNSVSISA

-2637 AATETD
+2637 AATETE
-2643 THYRLEEKKK
+2643 THYLLEEKKK

-2671 KHEIDEKGRTQSQ
+2671 KHEIDEKATTQSQ

-2696 NVTAG
+2696 NITAG
-2701 NQLHIGGADLVAAK
+2701 NQLHIGGADLVAGK

-2726 DPGVDARTRKETY
+2726 DPGYDQRTRKETF

-2780 NTKAALSGVQAVQA
+2780 NTKAALSGVQAAQA
-2794 WERDNALTASAEA
+2794 VELDKLNTEA
-2807 KNAAAG
+2807 GK
-2813 LQPGDEGAT
+2813 
-2822 QGATNTVGIS
+2822 GATNTVGIS

-2860 NLSITASGKNH
+2860 NLSITATGKNH
-2871 NAQSGDIVVTGS
+2871 NAQSGDITITGS

-2906 RESTVGKN
+2906 SESTVGKN

-2953 HAETTLDAGSNL
+2953 HTETTLDAGSNL
-2965 KVTSGRDTRLTGAQA
+2965 SLTSGRDTTLTGAQA

-2989 GRNLALESQQDS
+2989 GRDLTLQSEQDS
-3001 DRYDARQTQMSGGI
+3001 DRYDAKQQNVSAGG
-3015 SVPIGAGSGSANF
+3015 SFTLGSMTGSGYISANQ
-3028 SASKDKLHSN
+3028 DKLKSN

-3049 AGQGG
+3049 AGKGG

-3072 QADKEKNRLDTGTL
+3072 TADKENNRLDTGTL
-3086 GWTDIHNQA
+3086 GWKDIHNQA

-3118 NMAGGMLSGANHS
+3118 NMAGGMLSGANNS

-3142 SEGTLIVRDTGKQQ
+3142 SEGTLIVRDKDKQQ
-3156 QDVAQL
+3156 QDVVQL
-3162 NRDTEHANAGSISPI
+3162 NRDTEHANDGSISPI

-3200 MDVIRTQGDIAGLK
+3200 MDVIRTQGEIAGLK
-3214 AQKDPAALSQAREQ
+3214 AQKDPAALAQAREQ
-3228 LEKSGKPTNDAAVMQ
+3228 LEKSGKPTNDAAVMKQ
-3243 RAYDNAMRQY
+3243 AYDNAMRQY

-3291 TEIKKLTTNPLTG
+3291 TEIKKRVG
-3304 EVDVAANTMA
+3304 EDNIAANAMA

-3334 LGAGGGELAAR
+3334 VGAGGGELAAR
-3345 YIAGQLFPGKTKE
+3345 YIAGQLFPGKTAQ
-3358 QLSESEKQQVSA
+3358 QLSESEKQQVST

-3398 NAVENNY
+3398 NAVENNA
-3405 LSNQQRSDRDKE
+3405 LSDVVDAVSQGKTPQQVAEERV
-3417 FDACKGN
+3417 DAENERYKQQNC
-3424 VSCQL
+3424 
-3429 QVGAKWDAISLGQD
+3429 
-3443 TAYSAGMLVGVPQG
+3443 AGMSAEACSVKMYTERREELKDILSTGADFVPVVGDIKSFAEAQSALDYLV
-3457 LYDSVESF
+3457 
-3465 SKSISDPAAAYDAIK
+3465 AAIGIIPGAGDAAGKAIK
-3480 QLISSDDIFST
+3480 AAEAALKKGDVAEASRLINKASDEVSATIPMGSKRNPMNQPSNPSYQPVRNQPST
-3491 MSDAVKQNYIDRIN
+3491 IGNREYSGHALDRMQDRGI
-3505 LMESEYQKAGASGA
+3505 
-3519 YNAGVEAGKLVS
+3519 
-3531 DLIGAVAGG
+3531 
-3540 VGVAKVGTA
+3540 
-3549 LTEKIAAKVVG
+3549 
-3560 KIDSP
+3560 
-3565 NLKTPSGN
+3565 TPSV
-3573 PNSSSAI
+3573 
-3580 TDVEAGGYSY
+3580 VE
-3590 YDQFKN
+3590 N
-3596 ANGGWDWPKNLGF
+3596 
-3609 EGDPVKTTIP
+3609 TI
-3619 VGTRLDRYGEPNGSF
+3619 
-3634 LAPKGTPYEQRALA
+3634 
-3648 PGAKAEKYYEYE
+3648 
-3660 VIKPLPAIQGEIAPA
+3660 
-3675 FGQPGG
+3675 
-3681 GVQILPNMQERVN
+3681 
-3694 VDWLVKNGYLREIK
+3694 KNGKSTPSRGGTTVHFDPESKVSVVTNESGRVVTVKYGDK

>member
-38 GITGGSRL
+38 GITTGRRL
-46 WVTVRRSVWLLGL
+46 WVTLRRSVWLLGL

-79 SQRPEVIT
+79 SQRPEVIN

-128 TATQMAGMI
+128 TSTQMAGMI

-199 TLTTGKPQLN
+199 TLTTGRPQLN
-209 ADGSVAGYQVERGVV
+209 ADGSLAGYLVERGVV
-224 RIEGGG
+224 RIEDGG

-250 VNAGVWAKEGVT
+250 VNAGVWAKEGMSV
-262 LVAGRNRVSA
+262 VAGRNRVSA
-272 DGKTAAPLS
+272 DGKTATPLS
-281 DDGSARPELAIDM
+281 DDGSTRPELAIDM

-314 GVRNQGGQ
+314 GVRNQNGQ
-322 VRAGKTLTVSSEGK
+322 VQAGKTLTVSSEGK

-341 DAPTQAGGDIQLAAK
+341 DAPDAATQANGDIQLAAK

-367 GGQLAVQS
+367 GSQLAAQS

-385 LAAAGNVHLNAAR
+385 LAAAGDVYLNAAR

-405 LLAGSNAES
+405 LLAGSNADS
-414 TLVHDANLQLDSQGD
+414 TLVQDANLQLDSQGD
-429 IRASGSLLGKKNVNA
+429 IRASGSLLSKKSVNV

-456 AAGRTALVAREG
+456 ATGRTALTARDG

-479 GELAVSTKGN
+479 GELAVSTTEN
-489 VDAQQAKVKAGRWA
+489 VDAQQAKVKAGRWT

-526 TLAGALDN
+526 TLAGSLDN
-534 SDGTIETQSLRLSAG
+534 SDGAIEAQNLRLSAS

-558 VALGETA
+558 VALGSAA
-565 QHWRV
+565 QHWQV
-570 GGLLDNGGGTM
+570 GGLLDNTGGTV
-581 GSNGALRLDAGRLD
+581 GSNGDLRLDAGRLD
-595 NQRGTIKTQAGF
+595 NQGGTLKTQSGL

-621 LLAGNGLTLEAGS
+621 LLAGNGLTLEVGS
-634 DLNNQSGTLSGDDV
+634 ELDNASGTLSGADV
-648 RLAVQRLD
+648 RLVAQRLD
-656 NAQGQVIGQGNLEM
+656 NTQGQIIGQGNLDL
-670 TAGRLDNQRGLIG
+670 TARRLDNQRGLIG
-683 AGKALNVH
+683 AGKALDIH
-691 AGDWDNRGG
+691 TGDWDNRGG

-710 TASNLNNDG
+710 TAATLNNDG
-719 GKLLSGHASTLQTS
+719 GKLLSGQASTLTTS
-733 GNATNRGGEI
+733 GNASNRGGEI
-743 SATVLTVQ
+743 SGAALTVNTG
-751 SDRLDNTQGKVIG
+751 RLDNAQGKVIG
-764 RQRLNLHARQGLDN
+764 QARLDLHARQGLDN
-778 TQGLLGAGE
+778 TQGLLGAGQA
-787 MLTVSSEGELSNHH
+787 LTVRTDGELNNRRGTIS
-801 GRVQGNGQTTVSAR
+801 GSGQTHIAAGSVR
-815 DIHNEAGKLLGG
+815 NEAGKLLGG
-827 QRLSLTASG
+827 QQL
-836 VLGNREGEIS
+836 VLNSAAELVNREGEIS

-851 LTAQRLDN
+851 LAAQRLDN
-859 AQGKVV
+859 AKGKVV
-865 ARQDANLTAKQGLSN
+865 ARQDANLTTQKLSN
-880 AAGWLEGGS
+880 ADGWFEGGN
-889 TLAVSTDGDWDNQ
+889 TLSVKTDGDWDNR

-923 GRLQSGGGLTLDAT
+923 GRLQSGGDLTLDAA
-937 GNILNRSGKLTAQQA
+937 GNILNRTGKLTAQQA
-952 LAVNGGAA
+952 LAVNGGVA

-969 LQSGGDLSLQG
+969 LQSGGGLSLQG

-986 AAGVVLGGQALSL
+986 TAGVVLSGQALSL
-999 NLAGGWDNQNGTLT
+999 NLTGGWDNQGGTFT

-1018 QVRAASLLNAQG
+1018 EVRAASLLNTQG
-1030 AINALDSLNMQ
+1030 TINALDSLDMQ
-1041 FTGKLDNRQGRVFS
+1041 FTGKLNNGQGRIFS

-1060 LQAQDIVNTQGWM
+1060 LQAQDIFNARGWM
-1073 GSQGG
+1073 GSQGS
-1078 WQAISGGFDNT
+1078 WQAISGSFDNT
-1089 EGSVQSLQGA
+1089 EGSVQSLQA
-1099 QLAANWLGNAKG
+1099 VQLAADWLNNTKG

-1123 KQDIDNRNGKVS
+1123 KQDIDNRNGKAS

-1144 TKDGEHA
+1144 AKDGEHA
-1151 GGINNAGGQWLA
+1151 GAINNAGGQWLA
-1163 GEGLTIAARAL
+1163 GEGLRIAARAL
-1174 DNAQG
+1174 DNTQG

-1190 ALSDALNNRD
+1190 TLSDTLNNHD

-1213 QTLNNAGGTIDGQQR
+1213 QVLNNAGGTIDGQQQ
-1228 VALRILG
+1228 VTLHILG

-1260 RGVFSSRGGITVASK
+1260 RGVFSSRGGITVTSK
-1275 QLDNTGGTLI
+1275 QLNNDGGTLI
-1285 SQGAGTYRL
+1285 SQGTGIYRL
-1294 DRLNNQHGKVHSG
+1294 DRLNNQQGKLHSG

-1318 NRGGQLVSTHGLAL
+1318 NQGGQLVSTQGLTL
-1332 KAGTL
+1332 KAEAL
-1337 DNSGQGTLSSQAELD
+1337 DNSGQGTFSSQGAIKLLTD
-1352 VQAERL
+1352 RL

-1369 TRTDITSRDIDNTAG
+1369 TRTDITARDIDNTAG

-1402 RQGRILANGN
+1402 RQGRILADGN
-1412 LNINT
+1412 LDINAAL
-1417 DRSRTD
+1417 SRTD

-1437 AGQLTLHA
+1437 SGQLTLHA
-1445 RTLDNQNGTLLG
+1445 RALNNQNGTLLG

-1471 QAGETIS
+1471 QTGETIS

-1493 LADWLLPGKLAL
+1493 LADWLLPGNLVL
-1505 NAASITNPAALV
+1505 NAASITNPASLV

-1531 GRLEADSMT
+1531 RRIEADSMT
-1540 LNVDTLDNAAA
+1540 LNVDTLDNTAA
-1551 LMGDDITVNGRI
+1551 LMGDAITVRGRV
-1563 IDNHGAPAV
+1563 IDNHGQPAV
-1572 MAATHSLTVQAGER
+1572 MAATQSLTVQAGER
-1586 LTNREGALIYSADR
+1586 LTNRDGALIYSADR

-1609 ENRASFIEADGDAT
+1609 DNRASFIEADGDAT
-1623 VEARR
+1623 IEARR

-1637 IERNAEKSDY
+1637 IEREAEKSDY

-1697 AAGKRAQVR
+1697 APGKRAQVR
-1706 VKDNKGQLTDLWV
+1706 VKDNKGTLTDLWV

-1741 GNQLASIPTPYQNGF
+1741 GNQLATIPTPYQNGF

-1790 RTESGTV
+1790 RTESGTL
-1797 TRDKLVSEGI
+1797 TRDRLVSEGI

-1859 AIVDH
+1859 VIVDH

-1876 NRDETTALATVDGVI
+1876 NRDETTALATVDGI
-1891 TGNGTVTING
+1891 ISGNGTVTING

-1909 NQAQISQLDAAL
+1909 NQAQISQLQAAL
-1921 KAVDAERAELERNPL
+1921 NAVDAERAELEHNPL
-1936 AFTVEGAARPDG
+1936 AFTVEGAARSDG

-1959 RPGATPSSPL
+1959 QPGATPSSPL

-2001 HTATGSPFL
+2001 PTATGSPFL

-2135 QTTLRLTGDGALIGG
+2135 QTTLRLTGDGAVIGG
-2150 GDLQLSANSITNAG
+2150 GDLQLSANSINNAG
-2164 NLFAEKALTVDAGQ
+2164 NLFADKALTVDAGQ
-2178 FLHQGGDVRAGS
+2178 FLHQGGDIKAGS

-2215 GDIRLRGTDITLTG
+2215 GDIRLRGTDITLSG

-2287 WQQALGSQ
+2287 WQQAQGSE

-2300 NLSLN
+2300 NLTLN
-2305 AGRDVTFTG
+2305 AGRDVTFAG
-2314 SQASAAGSTRVQA
+2314 SQAKAGGSTRVQA
-2327 GGDINIRAETTT
+2327 GGDINIRAESTT

-2352 VSNDRQEERLTV
+2352 VSNDRQEERLTL

-2381 LAEGAQIDSKEG
+2381 LAEGAQVDSKEG
-2393 RIGVSAR
+2393 RIGVSAQ
-2400 DVSIKDAR
+2400 DVTIKDAR

-2415 SENKREGKTKSHRE
+2415 SENKREGKTKSHRI

-2439 STFSGREG
+2439 STFSGQQG
-2447 VTVIGRE
+2447 ITVIGRE
-2454 GDVTVTGSTLHSDQG
+2454 GDVTVTGSTLHSNQG
-2469 AIALQAKNDVILN
+2469 AIALQAK
-2482 HTTDS
+2482 
-2487 EHRVSNEESRGRKTR
+2487 K
-2502 GERAE
+2502 
-2507 EVLRENVVGSTL
+2507 
-2519 SGQGG
+2519 
-2524 VTVVAQDGS
+2524 
-2533 IIATASALH
+2533 
-2542 SEQGAI
+2542 
-2548 ALQAKQDVTL
+2548 DVTL
-2558 NTATERESA
+2558 NTATERESRY
-2567 LSEERSQKKGF
+2567 SEERSEKKGF
-2578 LKKSS
+2578 LNKSS
-2583 SHSVAHDAT
+2583 SHTVTDDRT
-2592 TREKGSLL
+2592 TRENGSLL
-2600 SGNSVSVSA
+2600 SGNSVSISA

-2637 AATETD
+2637 AATETE
-2643 THYRLEEKKK
+2643 THYLLEEKKK

-2671 KHEIDEKGRTQSQ
+2671 KHEVDEKATTQSQ

-2696 NVTAG
+2696 NITAG
-2701 NQLHIGGADLVAAK
+2701 NQLHIGGADLVAGK

-2726 DPGVDARTRKETY
+2726 DPGYDRRTRKETF

-2750 SGTVGGALNTAVS
+2750 SGTAGGALNTAVS

-2770 EGDGRLTALQ
+2770 EGDGRLNALQ
-2780 NTKAALSGVQAVQA
+2780 NTKAALSGVQAAQA

-2813 LQPGDEGAT
+2813 LQPGDEGAA

-2838 SSKSETRTDSRQSQ
+2838 SSKSETRTDNRQSQ

-2860 NLSITASGKNH
+2860 NLSITATGKNH
-2871 NAQSGDIVVTGS
+2871 NAQSGDITITGS

-2906 RESTVGKN
+2906 SESTVGKN
-2914 SSKGGN
+2914 ESSGGN

-2953 HAETTLDAGSNL
+2953 HTETTLDAGSHL
-2965 KVTSGRDTRLTGAQA
+2965 SLTSGRDTQLKGAQA

-2989 GRNLALESQQDS
+2989 GRDLTLQSQQDS
-3001 DRYDARQTQMSGGI
+3001 DRYDAKQQNVSAGG
-3015 SVPIGAGSGSANF
+3015 SFTFGSMTGSANV

-3049 AGQGG
+3049 AGKGG
-3054 YDVKVKEHTQLD
+3054 YDVTVKDHTQLD

-3072 QADKEKNRLDTGTL
+3072 TADKEKNRLDTGTL

-3110 PVGKDLLT
+3110 PVGGDLLT
-3118 NMAGGMLSGANHS
+3118 NMAGGMLSGANNS

-3142 SEGTLIVRDTGKQQ
+3142 SEGTLIVRDKDKQQ

-3162 NRDTEHANAGSISPI
+3162 NRDTEHANDGSISPI

-3214 AQKDPAALSQAREQ
+3214 AQKDPAALAQAREQ
-3228 LEKSGKPTNDAAVMQ
+3228 LEKSGKPANDAEVMQ
-3243 RAYDNAMRQY
+3243 QAYNNAMRQY

-3304 EVDVAANTMA
+3304 EVDVAANAMA

-3345 YIAGQLFPGKTKE
+3345 YIAGQLFPGKTAQ

-3398 NAVENNY
+3398 NAVENNA
-3405 LSNQQRSDRDKE
+3405 LSDVVDAVSQGKTPQQVAEERV
-3417 FDACKGN
+3417 DAENERYKQQNC
-3424 VSCQL
+3424 
-3429 QVGAKWDAISLGQD
+3429 
-3443 TAYSAGMLVGVPQG
+3443 AGMSAEACSVKMYTERREELKDILSTGADFVPVVGDIKSFAEAQSALDYLV
-3457 LYDSVESF
+3457 
-3465 SKSISDPAAAYDAIK
+3465 AAIGIIPGAGDAAGKAIK
-3480 QLISSDDIFST
+3480 AAEAALKKGDVAEASRLINKASDEVSATIPMGSKRNPMNQPSNPSYQPVRNQPST
-3491 MSDAVKQNYIDRIN
+3491 IGNREYSGHALDRMQDRGI
-3505 LMESEYQKAGASGA
+3505 
-3519 YNAGVEAGKLVS
+3519 
-3531 DLIGAVAGG
+3531 
-3540 VGVAKVGTA
+3540 
-3549 LTEKIAAKVVG
+3549 
-3560 KIDSP
+3560 
-3565 NLKTPSGN
+3565 TPSV
-3573 PNSSSAI
+3573 
-3580 TDVEAGGYSY
+3580 VE
-3590 YDQFKN
+3590 N
-3596 ANGGWDWPKNLGF
+3596 
-3609 EGDPVKTTIP
+3609 TI
-3619 VGTRLDRYGEPNGSF
+3619 
-3634 LAPKGTPYEQRALA
+3634 
-3648 PGAKAEKYYEYE
+3648 
-3660 VIKPLPAIQGEIAPA
+3660 
-3675 FGQPGG
+3675 
-3681 GVQILPNMQERVN
+3681 
-3694 VDWLVKNGYLREIK
+3694 KNGKSAPSRGGTTVHFDPESKVSVVTNESGRVVTVKYGDK